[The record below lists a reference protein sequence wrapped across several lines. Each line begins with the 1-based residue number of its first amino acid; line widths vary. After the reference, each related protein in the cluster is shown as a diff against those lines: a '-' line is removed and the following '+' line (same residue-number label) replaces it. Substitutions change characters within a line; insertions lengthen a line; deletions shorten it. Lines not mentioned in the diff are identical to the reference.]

1 MNFWVEIF
9 IPFLFNEFALT
20 RPNSGCYYE
29 KSLNKLLKF
38 FNQRIDPVMKQKKV
52 RFLVGSLLIV
62 GAIGYLITMG
72 ISNTSQYFFTV
83 DELMSQ
89 KVSYAGAGLKVKGNV
104 VNGSI
109 ERDPKDYLN
118 VNFSIEENDASL
130 KVAYQGVTPDMFIDG
145 GEVVVEG
152 TLDKNGVFH
161 ANTLLTSCPSKYE
174 AEKEAGKIHP
184 GKFPKADEYTKPGIN
199 KAEALPKTTI

>member
-1 MNFWVEIF
+1 
-9 IPFLFNEFALT
+9 
-20 RPNSGCYYE
+20 
-29 KSLNKLLKF
+29 
-38 FNQRIDPVMKQKKV
+38 MKQKKT

-89 KVSYAGAGLKVKGNV
+89 KISFTGAGLKVKGNV

-109 ERDPKDYLN
+109 QRDPNDYLN
-118 VNFSIEENDASL
+118 VNFSIEENDSSL
-130 KVAYQGVTPDMFIDG
+130 KVAYQGVTPDMFVDG

-152 TLDKNGVFH
+152 TLGKDGVFH

-174 AEKEAGKIHP
+174 AEKEAGKMHP
-184 GKFPKADEYTKPGIN
+184 GTLPKADEYKRPGIN

>member
-1 MNFWVEIF
+1 
-9 IPFLFNEFALT
+9 
-20 RPNSGCYYE
+20 
-29 KSLNKLLKF
+29 
-38 FNQRIDPVMKQKKV
+38 MKQKKT

-89 KVSYAGAGLKVKGNV
+89 KVSFTGAGLKVKGNV

-109 ERDPKDYLN
+109 QRDPNDYLN
-118 VNFSIEENDASL
+118 VNFSIEENDSSL
-130 KVAYQGVTPDMFIDG
+130 KVAYQGVTPDMFVDG

-152 TLDKNGVFH
+152 TLGKDGVFH

-174 AEKEAGKIHP
+174 AEKEAGKMHP
-184 GKFPKADEYTKPGIN
+184 GTLPKTDEYKKPGLN